1 MKVWPDDLIEYDHK
15 YKMELAFPE
24 LSWLGGF
31 SVRYQIDALCQTYNI
46 RASWELPIG
55 SDVWFLSYHLTA
67 TGREIT
73 HGEMF
78 TNCIKPAYDG
88 AMWIDCIDLGEVKAA
103 WDPTELYPGLI
114 PEEWVKALKDLADT
128 IKTNWKLIA
137 GIILAIILS
146 LVALKVLPYGGKR
159 KTTKRK

>member
-1 MKVWPDDLIEYDHK
+1 LKVWPDDLLEYEHN

-31 SVRYQIDALCQTYNI
+31 SVRYQIDALCHTYNI
-46 RASWELPIG
+46 RASWELPLG

-78 TNCIKPAYDG
+78 TNCIKPAYDA
-88 AMWIDCIDLGEVKAA
+88 AMWIDCIDLGEVTAVFT
-103 WDPTELYPGLI
+103 PEELYPGLF
-114 PEEWVKALKDLADT
+114 PEWLKDFPEA
-128 IKTNWKLIA
+128 ISKNCKWLITVA
-137 GIILAIILS
+137 IIILVL
-146 LVALKVLPYGGKR
+146 LVVLPYGYKR
-159 KTTKRK
+159 AK